1 MEEEKSMRC
10 LFGDLFD
17 FDRDGELDSF
27 ERATE
32 LDYLDH
38 QTRDREY
45 RSYDYDE
52 DDDLDF
58 MDLDD

>member
-1 MEEEKSMRC
+1 MRG

-27 ERATE
+27 ERAAE